1 MNNTIYGYFEH
12 KSTTLYRFQTGG
24 TNPVPGTLFLWNGGI
39 YMNKDNGVW
48 QEIRRKQSTNSSS

>member
-1 MNNTIYGYFEH
+1 MNNTIDEYFEH
-12 KSTTLYRFQTGG
+12 KSTALYRFQMGG